1 MLTIDHSRINPTNLR
16 MALRNAARSPE
27 GQVYPW
33 RDLYPLA
40 GQTVYACGQLWI
52 VAGKEHGRD
61 DLEAMVQ
68 LAELGGDALLVAT
81 RRDLRPVTWTQD
93 DETHRYYATQP
104 QPDRK
109 TKRRQRSCQAVGALA
124 LMLWAASPAVALAA
138 PRKPTAAQVKAAAQ
152 LACHQRVVDKCVDG
166 AKPDGST
173 DCLDDALAAEL
184 AKQCGTPVRGEMAL
198 AKRKLAAAKAEL
210 AAAKAAAKHAKRMS
224 AIARRKAK
232 AAKAIREADIAEC
245 VEERTG
251 PVDGMDESEAF
262 DICSA
267 EVE

>member
-1 MLTIDHSRINPTNLR
+1 MLTIDHSHINPTNLR

-52 VAGKEHGRD
+52 VAGKENGRID
-61 DLEAMVQ
+61 DQAMVQ

-81 RRDLRPVTWTQD
+81 RGDLRPVTWTQD
-93 DETHRYYATQP
+93 DEASYKAEQP
-104 QPDRK
+104 APSRK
-109 TKRRQRSCQAVGALA
+109 VRRQRRSWEAVGALA
-124 LMLWAASPAVALAA
+124 LMLWAASPAVALAG
-138 PRKPTAAQVKAAAQ
+138 PRKPTAAQTRAVAQ

-166 AKPDGST
+166 TKPDGST
-173 DCLDDALAAEL
+173 DCLDEALAPQI
-184 AKQCGTPVRGEMAL
+184 AKECGAPVRGEMAL
-198 AKRKLAAAKAEL
+198 AKRKL

-262 DICSA
+262 DVCSA